1 VPIVT
6 PINKKKTN
14 RQLIF
19 FQILGTIKK
28 LAIISKVKIIGTISL
43 GGKMN
48 ESKEILEAENPK
60 PLKPLT
66 NDAKSITIQKNRKFV
81 ALRFIVSKYSINRVN
96 LSLIILYLKLIKVIL
111 SFKLIGILQIMH
123 NKSSNRSFGI
133 LFFIVFLIIGLW
145 PLLNENEIRI
155 WSISIGII
163 FLVLGLL
170 NSNLLSPL
178 NNLWVKLGEVL
189 GKIIAPII
197 MFLIFML
204 VVTPTAIL
212 VRLFRKDLLSLK
224 MDKKIKSYWIE
235 RKKNLGSMK
244 NQF

>member
-1 VPIVT
+1 MVYYKLCTI
-6 PINKKKTN
+6 N
-14 RQLIF
+14 RQIE
-19 FQILGTIKK
+19 
-28 LAIISKVKIIGTISL
+28 V
-43 GGKMN
+43 
-48 ESKEILEAENPK
+48 LE
-60 PLKPLT
+60 
-66 NDAKSITIQKNRKFV
+66 F
-81 ALRFIVSKYSINRVN
+81 
-96 LSLIILYLKLIKVIL
+96 
-111 SFKLIGILQIMH
+111 
-123 NKSSNRSFGI
+123 
-133 LFFIVFLIIGLW
+133 FFIVFLIIGLW

-155 WSISIGII
+155 WSISLGII

-178 NNLWVKLGEVL
+178 NKLWVKLGEVL

>member
-1 VPIVT
+1 
-6 PINKKKTN
+6 
-14 RQLIF
+14 
-19 FQILGTIKK
+19 
-28 LAIISKVKIIGTISL
+28 
-43 GGKMN
+43 MN
-48 ESKEILEAENPK
+48 ESKDILEAENPN

-111 SFKLIGILQIMH
+111 SFKLIGILKIMH

-155 WSISIGII
+155 WSISLGII

-178 NNLWVKLGEVL
+178 NKLWVKLGEVL

>member
-1 VPIVT
+1 
-6 PINKKKTN
+6 
-14 RQLIF
+14 
-19 FQILGTIKK
+19 
-28 LAIISKVKIIGTISL
+28 
-43 GGKMN
+43 M
-48 ESKEILEAENPK
+48 
-60 PLKPLT
+60 
-66 NDAKSITIQKNRKFV
+66 
-81 ALRFIVSKYSINRVN
+81 VN
-96 LSLIILYLKLIKVIL
+96 FTRDY
-111 SFKLIGILQIMH
+111 
-123 NKSSNRSFGI
+123 
-133 LFFIVFLIIGLW
+133 
-145 PLLNENEIRI
+145 
-155 WSISIGII
+155 

-178 NNLWVKLGEVL
+178 NKLWVKLGEVL

>member
-1 VPIVT
+1 
-6 PINKKKTN
+6 
-14 RQLIF
+14 
-19 FQILGTIKK
+19 
-28 LAIISKVKIIGTISL
+28 
-43 GGKMN
+43 
-48 ESKEILEAENPK
+48 
-60 PLKPLT
+60 
-66 NDAKSITIQKNRKFV
+66 
-81 ALRFIVSKYSINRVN
+81 
-96 LSLIILYLKLIKVIL
+96 
-111 SFKLIGILQIMH
+111 MH

-155 WSISIGII
+155 WSISLGII

-178 NNLWVKLGEVL
+178 NKLWVKLGEVL